1 NHTAVT
7 AGNNVNLTSTTDG
20 EGLTTYNVSVE
31 GALTNI
37 SSISNGDTVINLGDK
52 TVNVNNSTISNV
64 ANGTNAT
71 DAVNLQQLNASKTYV
86 TQGNYTTVTST
97 TN

>member
-1 NHTAVT
+1 
-7 AGNNVNLTSTTDG
+7 
-20 EGLTTYNVSVE
+20 YNVSVE
-31 GALTNI
+31 GALSNI
-37 SSISNGDTVINLGDK
+37 TSISNNGTEIKLGDN

-86 TQGNYTTVTST
+86 QKGNHT
-97 TN
+97 